1 MECKERNKCEI
12 CSMSF
17 ITLVQVIHFEIKPI
31 IFDALRYPLKVSR
44 IKKNICHFHFIYF
57 SRYYRS
63 KIMLRIPKLLHLC
76 LDLSRLVSRE
86 GIHEGIQSRQVVAK
100 VGRVIVV
107 AQKLLR
113 GKREESSHEK
123 LLCFQGGGERS
134 LLLTWRR
141 CHLLKVF

>member
-86 GIHEGIQSRQVVAK
+86 GIHEGIQSRQV
-100 VGRVIVV
+100 GEQ
-107 AQKLLR
+107 QKQGGLQQQHKSCCGER
-113 GKREESSHEK
+113 GKKAPMRNFYAFREEEEK
-123 LLCFQGGGERS
+123 GAFF
-134 LLLTWRR
+134 T
-141 CHLLKVF
+141 